1 MKTFRIMCAALVA
14 AMTLASCQ
22 KEQAGKDNGSQQ
34 PKSITIS
41 LSNVKLPSKS
51 SSTTV
56 LNTGST
62 AIINNF
68 QVFLTDGANFY
79 DGLNVD
85 GTPAAHFITVD
96 TDNPSAS
103 LTQTFHFVDPNVTQV
118 MIVANIGSEQTFA
131 NVTALKAYSVEIADQ
146 QDDKI
151 DNLILFG
158 EDTSLDNTGNHA
170 TQHPATEIWTADV
183 EIAPLI
189 ARIEVVNFSTKFA
202 QNSAYKSV
210 TVNKLAFNDY
220 YRSTNLGGVNSSRMN
235 EDITASNV
243 YSYLAGLTGSHWYYD
258 NLDMYHLTDGIQPVT
273 MTKLSATEHVVK
285 VDDMDHHYAYHFFP
299 SLTATEGIAEGYPQL
314 VVGATAVDNQDRV
327 TEQYLATNSFTGSG
341 FSGFKPGEIYRVEFA
356 FADSSLDHQL
366 KCIDV
371 QVSVKPWSVIT
382 LTPNL

>member
-22 KEQAGKDNGSQQ
+22 KEQAGKDNGLQQ

-41 LSNVKLPSKS
+41 LSNVKVPTKL

-62 AIINNF
+62 ATVNDF

-118 MIVANIGSEQTFA
+118 MIVANLGSEQTFA
-131 NVTALKAYSVEIADQ
+131 NVTALKAFSVEIADQ

-170 TQHPATEIWTADV
+170 TQHPATEIWTAEV
-183 EIAPLI
+183 PIAPLI

-243 YSYLAGLTGSHWYYD
+243 YSYLNGLTGTHWYYD
-258 NLDMYHLTDGIQPVT
+258 NLDLSHVEDGIQPVT
-273 MTKLSATEHVVK
+273 MTKLNATEHVVAA
-285 VDDMDHHYAYHFFP
+285 DMDHHYAYHFFP

-327 TEQYLATNSFTGSG
+327 TEQYLATNSFTGTG
-341 FSGFKPGEIYRVEFA
+341 FSGFKQGEIYRVEFA

-371 QVSVKPWSVIT
+371 QVSVKPWTVIT